1 MSQDRSNSASVQ
13 DAVMGADS
21 DNFFDDL
28 EKQVNKGIYD
38 EAVDEGNTTAPEQAT
53 PPSKVVSKSNGV
65 DYESDDNPYK
75 KRYSD
80 SSREAQKLAAKSR
93 ENEPYD
99 AIINVMKKDPQLVD
113 TVKDYLEH
121 GPKERSLKEEIGI
134 PDDFVFDPDEA
145 FANPDSSSAKV
156 FDKAVERVV
165 ADRLKESEHKV
176 AKTLQARDNKQV
188 VKEEAYAWM
197 KKNNVSEK
205 EFEGM
210 MKQATQHKINYDDI
224 YMILNKDKVKGNI
237 AKNTKK
243 GMAEQMK
250 NVRSVPQTASGTGSA
265 DVSDITDEDRI
276 FNTIKDMDK
285 DSLFDSVD

>member
-38 EAVDEGNTTAPEQAT
+38 ESVDEGNTTAPEQAT

-99 AIINVMKKDPQLVD
+99 AIKCFMDTNIDILVIGNYIVKK
-113 TVKDYLEH
+113 
-121 GPKERSLKEEIGI
+121 
-134 PDDFVFDPDEA
+134 
-145 FANPDSSSAKV
+145 
-156 FDKAVERVV
+156 
-165 ADRLKESEHKV
+165 
-176 AKTLQARDNKQV
+176 
-188 VKEEAYAWM
+188 
-197 KKNNVSEK
+197 
-205 EFEGM
+205 
-210 MKQATQHKINYDDI
+210 
-224 YMILNKDKVKGNI
+224 
-237 AKNTKK
+237 
-243 GMAEQMK
+243 
-250 NVRSVPQTASGTGSA
+250 
-265 DVSDITDEDRI
+265 
-276 FNTIKDMDK
+276 
-285 DSLFDSVD
+285 